1 MEDEI
6 FYYLLCMI
14 FHFKLVC
21 ATERKKKNIFIE
33 LASLNFIIFPLHF
46 QIPK

>member
-21 ATERKKKNIFIE
+21 ATEKKKNIFIE